1 MFNIKRVN
9 TVLRQATYY
18 SVNWDRFLICYA
30 HYHLKLEHQYCAY
43 LVYCKV
49 YAAGKVYAADKVY
62 AAGTVYAAGK
72 VYAATLFYLLNYL
85 VYIICFSLVGLLV
98 FPLSHTHAYVRIVV
112 SKQNLLALFSCEVT
126 YCRLFSCFYLC
137 RIEHIKAKHVL
148 KEDLFFL
155 SFLYYFRII
164 LINHCKNSN
173 LSVRWMFN
181 TF

>member
-49 YAAGKVYAADKVY
+49 YAAGKVYAA
-62 AAGTVYAAGK
+62 
-72 VYAATLFYLLNYL
+72 TLFYLLNYL

-98 FPLSHTHAYVRIVV
+98 VPLSHTHAYVRIVV

>member
-9 TVLRQATYY
+9 TVLRHATYY

-30 HYHLKLEHQYCAY
+30 HYHLKIELQYCAY
-43 LVYCKV
+43 IVYC
-49 YAAGKVYAADKVY
+49 KVY

-72 VYAATLFYLLNYL
+72 VYAAHSFLSSKLPSVYNLFQPCRF
-85 VYIICFSLVGLLV
+85 VDVPFVTHTCICTDSCIKTEPASVIFMWSYVLSFIQLFLSL
-98 FPLSHTHAYVRIVV
+98 P
-112 SKQNLLALFSCEVT
+112 NWT
-126 YCRLFSCFYLC
+126 YKGQACLEGRS
-137 RIEHIKAKHVL
+137 
-148 KEDLFFL
+148 FFW

-164 LINHCKNSN
+164 LIYHCKNSN